1 MTLMVK
7 DTLGD
12 GTADI
17 GDSDTIRSWFP
28 EPTPEVEQSLSDM
41 FAAARRGEPVED
53 HLTFLGLA
61 VA

>member
-1 MTLMVK
+1 MTITDVY
-7 DTLGD
+7 GS
-12 GTADI
+12 GTAELSDT
-17 GDSDTIRSWFP
+17 DTIRSWFP